1 MKLLFDCDVLGKGGM
16 RVAKRAEVLENCNH
30 PLTKKFIVGCNFVA
44 KEYTTTVEN
53 AANAADRSIL
63 SIAKKVL

>member
-1 MKLLFDCDVLGKGGM
+1 M
-16 RVAKRAEVLENCNH
+16 RVAKKAQVVEKCNY
-30 PLTKKFIVGCNFVA
+30 PLTNQFTIGCNLVA

-63 SIAKKVL
+63 SIAKKVLNLEYNRKH